1 MKIIMKVLNKI
12 ILWTYDILENVS
24 AVLII
29 GEMLAVTVGIIFRY
43 FLNNSLSWV
52 EELCVLSLIYLAY
65 MTAGLATVSKTHIVA
80 DFISSKITGKPK
92 AALSWVMRVLE
103 IAFLALICHGVVR
116 LLPNMTATSTALD
129 IPRVWYYFPI
139 GVMSV
144 YIAFAILVDMLNELF
159 PGFNYWKIREDERER
174 LAAEAELKAIE
185 ESLAGVEKFMD
196 EAEGESQ

>member
-1 MKIIMKVLNKI
+1 MKIIMKVLNKL

-80 DFISSKITGKPK
+80 DFISSKIKGKPK
-92 AALSWVMRVLE
+92 TALSWVMRVLE
-103 IAFLALICHGVVR
+103 IAFLVLIYHGIIK

-139 GVMSV
+139 GVMSI
-144 YIAFAILVDMLNELF
+144 YMAFAIVVDMLNEIF
-159 PGFNYWKIREDERER
+159 PGYNYWKIREDERER
-174 LAAEAELKAIE
+174 LSAEAELRAIE
-185 ESLAGVEKFMD
+185 ESLAGAEKFMD